1 MATVS
6 VIIPVYKAEKY
17 LNRCLDSLLAQTF
30 ENWIAICID
39 DGSPDNSGAIL
50 DSYADKDDR
59 FIVIHKKNA
68 GVSAARNDGIK
79 KADGEYIFFM
89 DADDWIDVDY
99 LQHMV
104 ATAVDANAD
113 MVVSGFVSDNKYTKP
128 IKYKKQ
134 RVLNTISQK
143 VSGTY
148 ALTDSYVWRYLFSV
162 KFIKK
167 HKLKFDTKLIAQ
179 EDTLFVLN
187 AIEKSG
193 VVAIVPYV
201 NYHYMFNEN
210 SALNSRDA
218 AHHARVKMQYKI
230 GKEYRCAF
238 AKKHGVMWLWR
249 LRKILNLFK

>member
-30 ENWIAICID
+30 ENWNAICID

-59 FIVIHKKNA
+59 FVVIHKKNA

-179 EDTLFVLN
+179 EDTIFVLN
-187 AIEKSG
+187 AIALANKI
-193 VVAIVPYV
+193 VTVPYV
-201 NYHYMFNEN
+201 YYHYMFNQD
-210 SALNSRDA
+210 SALNNRDA
-218 AHHARVKMQYKI
+218 AHHARVKQQYKI
-230 GKEYRCAF
+230 GKQYRRNF
-238 AKKHGVMWLWR
+238 AKKHKIMRLWK
-249 LRKILNLFK
+249 LRKLINLFR